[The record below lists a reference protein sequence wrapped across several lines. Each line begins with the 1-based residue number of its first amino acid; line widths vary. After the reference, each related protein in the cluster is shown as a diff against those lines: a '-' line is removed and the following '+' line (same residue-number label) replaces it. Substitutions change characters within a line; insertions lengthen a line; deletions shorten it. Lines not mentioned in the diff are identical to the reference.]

1 MSELDARFETEMVE
15 KVYRTA
21 GKETGYWASY
31 FLRAV
36 RRHGGVETAR
46 RLLRQKG
53 PSKGLVKLGEKGRL
67 DLAMEALVLDPA
79 FASLFS
85 DEERATAAR
94 RLDEARALTAHAG

>member
-1 MSELDARFETEMVE
+1 
-15 KVYRTA
+15 
-21 GKETGYWASY
+21 
-31 FLRAV
+31 V

-85 DEERATAAR
+85 DEERATASR
-94 RLDEARALTAHAG
+94 RLDEVRALGLGPPVA